1 MKRMRDAIGSMKALK
16 GTDPAVYAAIRAE
29 EKRQRE
35 KLLLIASE
43 NFASPAVLAAQ
54 GCLMTNKYAEGYPGR
69 RYYGGC
75 QFVDAVEELAIQRAK
90 QIFGADHV
98 NVQPHSGSQ
107 ANMAA
112 YLSVLKPGD
121 VILGMDLSQGGH
133 LTHGS
138 RVNFSGTLFR
148 SYFYGVDRA
157 TEVID
162 YEAVQHIAEECRP
175 RLIVVGASAYPRIL
189 DFPRF
194 QAIAQAV
201 GAYLLVDIAHIAG
214 LIAAGLHPSPVPYAD
229 FVTTTTHKTLRG
241 PRGGIIMCKA
251 EHAKAVDR
259 AIFPGIQGGPLMHVI
274 AAKAVALNEALSPG
288 FKLYQQQ
295 VVANARALAD
305 GLAQCGYRVVSGGTD
320 THLMLLN
327 LTAKGLTGKEAETAL
342 DAAGITV
349 NKNAVPY
356 DEKPPAIAS
365 GIRMG
370 TPIVSTRGMREAEM
384 KEIVSLIDRV
394 LQRPR
399 EKRVLREVRR
409 QARALCG
416 RFPVFQTYD
425 AVHSGEDGAQ

>member
-1 MKRMRDAIGSMKALK
+1 MSHAVGSLKALRA
-16 GTDPAVYAAIRAE
+16 TDPAVFDAIRAE

-54 GCLMTNKYAEGYPGR
+54 GCLMTNKYAEGYPGK

-75 QFVDAVEELAIQRAK
+75 QYVDVVEELAIQRAK
-90 QIFGADHV
+90 QLFAADHV

-121 VILGMDLSQGGH
+121 VILGMDLAQGGH

-148 SYFYGVDRA
+148 SYFYGVDRE

-162 YEAVQHIAEECRP
+162 YDAVQRIAEECHP
-175 RLIVVGASAYPRIL
+175 RMIVVGASAYARIL

-194 QAIAQAV
+194 QKIAQSV

-214 LIAAGLHPSPVPYAD
+214 LIATGLHPSPIPYAD

-251 EHAKAVDR
+251 EHAKAVDKI
-259 AIFPGIQGGPLMHVI
+259 IFPGTQGGPLMHVI
-274 AAKAVALNEALSPG
+274 AAKAVALHEALSPA
-288 FKLYQQQ
+288 FKSYQRQ
-295 VVANARALAD
+295 VVANARALAA
-305 GLAQCGYRVVSGGTD
+305 GLAERGYRVVSGGTD
-320 THLMLLN
+320 THLFLVN
-327 LTAKGLTGKEAETAL
+327 LSQKGLTGKEAETAL
-342 DAAGITV
+342 DAAGIIV

-356 DEKPPAIAS
+356 DEKPPAVAS
-365 GIRMG
+365 GIRLG

-384 KEIVSLIDRV
+384 QDIVSLVDRV
-394 LQRPR
+394 LQQPQNL
-399 EKRVLREVRR
+399 RVQREVRK
-409 QARALCG
+409 QAKALCG
-416 RFPVFQTYD
+416 RFPIFHSYD
-425 AVHSGEDGAQ
+425 AAST